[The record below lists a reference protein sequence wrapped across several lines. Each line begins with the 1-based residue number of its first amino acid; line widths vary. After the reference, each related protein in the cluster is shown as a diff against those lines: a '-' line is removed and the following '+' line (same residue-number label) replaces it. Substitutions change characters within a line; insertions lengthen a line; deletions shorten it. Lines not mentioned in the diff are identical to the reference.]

1 MNITLKNTDY
11 YDNDGGV
18 FVVYRRHFDIT
29 DDDIT
34 VVDDT
39 LKSWNCFVLSVKYL
53 KRPDTYKIILGIN
66 GGILGGFL

>member
-34 VVDDT
+34 VFDAT
-39 LKSWNCFVLSVKYL
+39 LSWNCFVLSIKYL
-53 KRPDTYKIILGIN
+53 KNPDTYKIILGIN
-66 GGILGGFL
+66 GY